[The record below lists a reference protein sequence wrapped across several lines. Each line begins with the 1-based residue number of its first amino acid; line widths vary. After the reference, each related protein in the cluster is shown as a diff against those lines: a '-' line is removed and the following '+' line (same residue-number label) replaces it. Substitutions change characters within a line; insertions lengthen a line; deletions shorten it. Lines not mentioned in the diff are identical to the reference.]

1 MSKVSRCC
9 LFFGLMLVAPS
20 GRANNALRWHAQ
32 QNQVDADFQ
41 TSDLSTLLQQIA
53 RVTGWEI
60 HVEPGVSNS
69 IAVKFKNLPENEAM
83 RRLLGNL
90 NFAKDRTNGVT
101 RLFVYSTAQG
111 AATRLIKEQRD
122 YRLANEGLVM
132 LKHGADTNAFNKLAK
147 KLGATVVGHDDRL
160 GLYRLQFT
168 DGASATT
175 RSAIAPLKFHGRRR
189 GKQFPGGPAR
199 SGANGANS
207 HARRSSGPLFNLN
220 PQPVVNGPIVG
231 LVDTDLNVPS
241 QYQKYM
247 LPPID
252 EIGQTGVS
260 SDAPSHGT
268 VMLETMLGAMSSS
281 PSMIQPVIVYG
292 NTDSTTMYEL
302 TEGLVKAI
310 DAGANPI
317 NVSSGGT
324 GNSVIMGSL
333 IQQATQQGIQIVAAA
348 GNSGGTGNTYPAA
361 YPGVLAVT
369 ASASNGSIGF
379 VCGRM
384 AISSS
389 HGPGHRYGSVER
401 FNMDGARHFPGHSRR
416 HRDDSCFGKRPA
428 LKSAT
433 SCRPSDENNA
443 APLPVTQY

>member
-1 MSKVSRCC
+1 MSKVSRWLP
-9 LFFGLMLVAPS
+9 LFFGLLLVAP
-20 GRANNALRWHAQ
+20 GARADNALRWHAQ

-69 IAVKFKNLPENEAM
+69 IAVKFKNLPENEAL

-111 AATRLIKEQRD
+111 AATRLIKEKRD
-122 YRLANEGLVM
+122 YRMANEGLVM

-160 GLYRLQFT
+160 GLYRLQFP

-175 RSAIAPLKFHGRRR
+175 GLQSLLSSSMVAAAENNFLVDPPAPV
-189 GKQFPGGPAR
+189 QMAQVPTPA
-199 SGANGANS
+199 AP
-207 HARRSSGPLFNLN
+207 SGPLFNLN

-348 GNSGGTGNTYPAA
+348 GNSGGTGDTYPAA

-369 ASASNGSIGF
+369 ASASNGQLASYADDGNF
-379 VCGRM
+379 VQAM
-384 AISSS
+384 A
-389 HGPGHRYGSVER
+389 PGTVMVPWNGLTWMVQGTSPATADVTGTIADLENVQHLSLPQAVSQVTKT
-401 FNMDGARHFPGHSRR
+401 MPPPSR
-416 HRDDSCFGKRPA
+416 
-428 LKSAT
+428 
-433 SCRPSDENNA
+433 
-443 APLPVTQY
+443 

>member
-1 MSKVSRCC
+1 
-9 LFFGLMLVAPS
+9 MLAGV
-20 GRANNALRWHAQ
+20 GVRADNSLRWHSK

-41 TSDLSTLLQQIA
+41 SSDLSALLKQIA

-69 IAVKFKNLPENEAM
+69 IAVKFKDLPENEAL

-90 NFAKDRTNGVT
+90 NFAKERTNGVT

-111 AATRLIKEQRD
+111 AATRLIKEKRD
-122 YRLANEGLVM
+122 YRIANEGLLL

-160 GLYRLQFT
+160 GLYRLQFP
-168 DGASATT
+168 DAAAAASGLQSLA
-175 RSAIAPLKFHGRRR
+175 
-189 GKQFPGGPAR
+189 
-199 SGANGANS
+199 
-207 HARRSSGPLFNLN
+207 SSGMVAAAENNFLVDPPAPVQMAQVPTPAAPTGSLFNLN
-220 PQPVVNGPIVG
+220 PQPAANGPIVG
-231 LVDTDLNVPS
+231 LVDTDLNVPT

-252 EIGQTGVS
+252 EVGQTGVS
-260 SDAPSHGT
+260 SDSPSHGT
-268 VMLETMLGAMSSS
+268 VMLETMLGAMSGS
-281 PSMIQPVIVYG
+281 PSMVQPVIVYG

-324 GNSVIMGSL
+324 GNSLIMGSL

-348 GNSGGTGNTYPAA
+348 GNTAGTADTYPAA

-369 ASASNGSIGF
+369 A
-379 VCGRM
+379 
-384 AISSS
+384 
-389 HGPGHRYGSVER
+389 
-401 FNMDGARHFPGHSRR
+401 
-416 HRDDSCFGKRPA
+416 
-428 LKSAT
+428 
-433 SCRPSDENNA
+433 A
-443 APLPVTQY
+443 APNGQLASYADDGSFVQAMAPGTVLVPWNGQTWMVQGTSPATADVTGAIAELENAQHLSLQQAVSQVTKTMPPPTK